1 MLFLEIPYKHDFKPN
16 NGGKHK
22 MDSKLGHWAFI
33 VGILIAII
41 AGLVPAWQ
49 TPTITWVL
57 VILGLVVGLLNISA
71 KETIEFLVAA
81 IALLVIGS
89 VGAIPALGT
98 IVLSILSNIVAFV
111 APAAL
116 IVALLA
122 VYRLAQK

>member
-1 MLFLEIPYKHDFKPN
+1 
-16 NGGKHK
+16 
-22 MDSKLGHWAFI
+22 MDSKIGHWAFI
-33 VGILIAII
+33 VGIIIAII

-57 VILGLVVGLLNISA
+57 VILGLVVGLLNITA

-89 VGAIPALGT
+89 AGAIPALGT
-98 IVLSILSNIVAFV
+98 IILSILANIVAFV

-116 IVALLA
+116 VVALKSI
-122 VYRLAQK
+122 YSLAQK

>member
-1 MLFLEIPYKHDFKPN
+1 
-16 NGGKHK
+16 
-22 MDSKLGHWAFI
+22 MDAKLGHWAFI
-33 VGILIAII
+33 VGIIIAII

-57 VILGLVVGLLNISA
+57 VILGLVVGLLNITA

-89 VGAIPALGT
+89 AGAIPALGT
-98 IVLSILSNIVAFV
+98 IILSILANIVAFV

-116 IVALLA
+116 VVALKSI
-122 VYRLAQK
+122 YSLAQK